1 MKEINTVIFDLDGTL
16 LDTLEDLSDSVNFAL
31 ESHALPQ
38 REKSE
43 IRLFLGNGIRN
54 LVEKS
59 VPQGTP
65 ECVFEEVF
73 KTFKSHYML
82 HCLDKTKPY
91 EGIAELLCDLK
102 RKGYKMAIVSNKVH
116 SAVQE
121 LRNRFFAD
129 TIDVA
134 IGESAGIRRKPSP
147 DSVLEA
153 IKLLG
158 STKKSTIYVGDSEV
172 DFQTAQNAC
181 LPCISVLWGFRDKEF
196 LEHCGAN
203 IYADSPKDILD
214 WLEQKNYQ
222 LT

>member
-1 MKEINTVIFDLDGTL
+1 MKIGILFDLDGTL
-16 LDTLEDLSDSVNFAL
+16 LNTLEDLCDGVNYVMDSLGYPRRTL
-31 ESHALPQ
+31 EETRQ
-38 REKSE
+38 
-43 IRLFLGNGIRN
+43 FVGNGAAR
-54 LVEKS
+54 LLALA
-59 VPQGTP
+59 VPQGVDSGEALSRFQAYYPAHCRIKTAPYPGIP
-65 ECVFEEVF
+65 EALRTLAARYPV
-73 KTFKSHYML
+73 
-82 HCLDKTKPY
+82 
-91 EGIAELLCDLK
+91 
-102 RKGYKMAIVSNKVH
+102 AIVSNKVH

-158 STKKSTIYVGDSEV
+158 SNKKSTIYVGDSEV

-222 LT
+222 PT

>member
-73 KTFKSHYML
+73 KTFKSYYML

-158 STKKSTIYVGDSEV
+158 SNKKSTIYVGDSEV

-181 LPCISVLWGFRDKEF
+181 LPCISVLRGFRDKEF

-222 LT
+222 PT

>member
-73 KTFKSHYML
+73 KTF
-82 HCLDKTKPY
+82 
-91 EGIAELLCDLK
+91 LL
-102 RKGYKMAIVSNKVH
+102 Y
-116 SAVQE
+116 
-121 LRNRFFAD
+121 
-129 TIDVA
+129 VA
-134 IGESAGIRRKPSP
+134 LFG
-147 DSVLEA
+147 
-153 IKLLG
+153 
-158 STKKSTIYVGDSEV
+158 
-172 DFQTAQNAC
+172 
-181 LPCISVLWGFRDKEF
+181 
-196 LEHCGAN
+196 
-203 IYADSPKDILD
+203 
-214 WLEQKNYQ
+214 
-222 LT
+222 

>member
-1 MKEINTVIFDLDGTL
+1 
-16 LDTLEDLSDSVNFAL
+16 
-31 ESHALPQ
+31 
-38 REKSE
+38 
-43 IRLFLGNGIRN
+43 
-54 LVEKS
+54 
-59 VPQGTP
+59 
-65 ECVFEEVF
+65 
-73 KTFKSHYML
+73 
-82 HCLDKTKPY
+82 
-91 EGIAELLCDLK
+91 
-102 RKGYKMAIVSNKVH
+102 MAIVSNKVH

-129 TIDVA
+129 TINVA

-158 STKKSTIYVGDSEV
+158 SNKKSTIYVGDSEV

-222 LT
+222 PT